1 MAAMRVLIG
10 EDEQTTLKMAKRRLE
25 HEGYEVVTAQDGEEV
40 IRQVRAAAP
49 IYLILLDVGMP
60 RANGYDVCRR
70 LKRDPATAHIPVI
83 VMTST
88 EDSADALADKCVEA
102 GADDWLL
109 KPFRTADLMVKVHR
123 VLSKGGKTDG

>member
-1 MAAMRVLIG
+1 MAAIRVLIG

-70 LKRDPATAHIPVI
+70 LKQDPATGHIPVI

-88 EDSADALADKCVEA
+88 EDSAAALADKCVEA

-109 KPFRTADLMVKVHR
+109 KPFRTVDLMVKVHR